1 MHLAQMAQFWVPP
14 LKKAVSVKRG
24 GGEQTNPR
32 CLPDPGHAARYSQW
46 CHSCPPQFEVWGD
59 PLHQRAPPWTTLKYQ
74 EGWGAFSQLR
84 GTLSYHNPL
93 FSAEGGKQ
101 TAEKV

>member
-1 MHLAQMAQFWVPP
+1 MQLVIPSGATVF
-14 LKKAVSVKRG
+14 
-24 GGEQTNPR
+24 
-32 CLPDPGHAARYSQW
+32 
-46 CHSCPPQFEVWGD
+46 PPQFEVWGD
-59 PLHQRAPPWTTLKYQ
+59 PFHQRAPPWTTLKYQ
-74 EGWGAFSQLR
+74 EGCGAFSQLR